1 MWKYAIGEMDEI
13 TYKDLACEL
22 IWIFSHSVNIE
33 DIKLLS
39 GAKYI
44 ASAVI
49 KKQLG
54 NHILEIFTPLYKYL
68 LHYINLIILIN
79 HIVD

>member
-39 GAKYI
+39 GAIFSLFIYI
-44 ASAVI
+44 
-49 KKQLG
+49 
-54 NHILEIFTPLYKYL
+54 
-68 LHYINLIILIN
+68 
-79 HIVD
+79 